1 MICAF
6 FGNRDVYLSAQNKKR
21 LEDLIEKLIVEE
33 VVTHFWVCR
42 EGLFDRTA
50 KCTVL
55 QFKRKY
61 PYITIEEIGA
71 RRIDPEDDNFFDP
84 STKKFYDYYIPEE
97 VSLSL
102 SRFAICRRNDY
113 ILKHADIFICH
124 VFSTCG
130 KSYEYMKKAEKKG
143 KRVINLCDLD

>member
-6 FGNRDVYLSAQNKKR
+6 FGNRDVYLSAQKKKR
-21 LEDLIEKLIVEE
+21 LEALIEKLIVEE

-42 EGLFDRTA
+42 EGIFDRTA
-50 KCTVL
+50 KNTVL
-55 QFKRKY
+55 ELKRKY
-61 PYITIEEIGA
+61 PYITIDEIGA
-71 RRIDPEDDNFFDP
+71 RRIDPEDDEFFDP
-84 STKKFYDYYIPEE
+84 STRKLYNYSIPEE

-124 VFSTCG
+124 VLSICG
-130 KSYEYMKKAEKKG
+130 KSYQYMKKAERKG
-143 KRVINLCDLD
+143 KRVINLCDD